1 MEIVCQWS
9 DPRKEE
15 DENDEKKKKHRN
27 TGATCNPADVVRI
40 EVPRAR
46 HKRREA
52 TKATCG
58 LLVAQEN

>member
-1 MEIVCQWS
+1 MIMAAVARRRYQC
-9 DPRKEE
+9 R
-15 DENDEKKKKHRN
+15 NDS
-27 TGATCNPADVVRI
+27 PADVVRI